1 MFFVNGGAQAVTMIT
16 TKSKAFLQASQNLA
30 LENIKV
36 NEQVAQLAI
45 KTVNEGK
52 TITPSMIKEVV
63 KIGKV

>member
-1 MFFVNGGAQAVTMIT
+1 MNGGAQAVTMIT
-16 TKSKAFLQASQNLA
+16 TKSNAFLQASHNLE

-36 NEQVAQLAI
+36 NEQIAQLAI
-45 KTVNEGK
+45 KTVNEGR